1 MAQFVN
7 IMKYLLALT
16 LGIVLLISGSMGC
29 GVYTFN
35 PKGKTTL
42 SSLAVLRF
50 ENRTPEYGLTDRIT
64 DEIID
69 AFIADGTFKILPSD
83 AAESILEGVLVRYQ
97 RKPYTY
103 DQNDQVQEYKV
114 EMDFDITLKN
124 AADDSQIWSERINQ
138 IATYDVLD
146 ETEEDAQQKVVIL
159 LIEDI
164 INKTTRSW

>member
-1 MAQFVN
+1 MRNWKAPAVCLLL
-7 IMKYLLALT
+7 LLA
-16 LGIVLLISGSMGC
+16 GNMGC

-35 PKGKTTL
+35 PKGKATL
-42 SSLAVLRF
+42 SSLAVQRF

-64 DEIID
+64 DDIID

-83 AAESILEGVLVRYQ
+83 AAESLLEGVLVRYQ

-103 DQNDQVQEYKV
+103 DQSDQVQEYKV
-114 EMDFDITLKN
+114 EMDFEIILRKTE
-124 AADDSQIWSERINQ
+124 DDSQIWSERLNQ
-138 IATYDVLD
+138 IAIYDVIT
-146 ETEEDAQQKVVIL
+146 ETEEDAQKKVILL

>member
-1 MAQFVN
+1 MRYRLILTFG
-7 IMKYLLALT
+7 LLVFLA
-16 LGIVLLISGSMGC
+16 GILGC

-35 PKGKTTL
+35 PKGKATL
-42 SSLAVLRF
+42 SSLSVQRF

-64 DEIID
+64 DDIID

-83 AAESILEGVLVRYQ
+83 AAESLLEGVLVRYQ

-103 DQNDQVQEYKV
+103 DQSDQVLEYKV
-114 EMDFDITLKN
+114 EMDFEITLKKSD
-124 AADDSQIWSERINQ
+124 DDSQIWSERLNQ
-138 IATYDVLD
+138 IAIYDVVE
-146 ETEEDAQQKVVIL
+146 ETEEDAQQKVILL

>member
-1 MAQFVN
+1 MRNRPVLTFA
-7 IMKYLLALT
+7 LLFLVMGA
-16 LGIVLLISGSMGC
+16 IGC

-35 PKGKTTL
+35 PKGKATI
-42 SSLAVLRF
+42 SSLAILRF

-64 DEIID
+64 DDIID

-103 DQNDQVQEYKV
+103 DQSDQVQEYKV

-138 IATYDVLD
+138 IAIYDVIE
-146 ETEEDAQQKVVIL
+146 ETEEDAQQKVIVL